1 MKVSEKLLNIRK
13 EKALSQ
19 SEVAEKLGISRQTL
33 SKWENGKSCPDA
45 MFVKKICELYHLSI
59 DDLLENQPYENS
71 DKNSYEIIGKSK
83 NKKPNRAK
91 IILFLILADVLVCF
105 LLVCKSRHMLFWVL
119 NFNYILLIVCVLVW
133 ILYFIRD
140 KMDWHK
146 KIK

>member
-59 DDLLENQPYENS
+59 DDLLENQ
-71 DKNSYEIIGKSK
+71 SYG
-83 NKKPNRAK
+83 R
-91 IILFLILADVLVCF
+91 
-105 LLVCKSRHMLFWVL
+105 
-119 NFNYILLIVCVLVW
+119 YILGKQANGIVLG
-133 ILYFIRD
+133 
-140 KMDWHK
+140 
-146 KIK
+146 